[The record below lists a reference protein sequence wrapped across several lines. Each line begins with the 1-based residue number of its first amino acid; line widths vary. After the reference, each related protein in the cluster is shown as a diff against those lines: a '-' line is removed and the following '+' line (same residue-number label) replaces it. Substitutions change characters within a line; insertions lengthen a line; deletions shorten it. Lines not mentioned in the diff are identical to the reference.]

1 MRNEWKI
8 ENLISPEVE
17 NEENEVQLDEEIED
31 VEDSEV
37 EEENGDELQLEACEQ
52 DEWLVED
59 ERQLELQL

>member
-1 MRNEWKI
+1 M
-8 ENLISPEVE
+8 
-17 NEENEVQLDEEIED
+17 QLDEEIED